1 MARFFL
7 DTEFVDDSERIKLIS
22 FGLVRE
28 DRKAWYWINGDDS
41 IIDEAVWH
49 HWLNP
54 NVTRHLPVRIHR
66 YGDPD
71 GMTGMSK
78 RNKLTGWD
86 WDDGNPEIVCVKPKK
101 LISLQV
107 QRVLSTEGD
116 GAPELWAWYSAYD
129 HVAFA
134 QLFGTMVQL
143 PHGFP
148 MLTRDLK
155 DWALRLGDPQ
165 VPQHTG
171 REHHALD
178 DAAHDLDIYE
188 FLREREAETPR

>member
-1 MARFFL
+1 MTRFFF
-7 DTEFVDDSERIKLIS
+7 DTEFVDTGELIRLIS

-41 IIDEAVWH
+41 IIDEAVYH
-49 HWLNP
+49 RWLNP
-54 NVTRHLPVRIHR
+54 NVTRHLPIRVHHKVKGGEI
-66 YGDPD
+66 YAPGKEPI
-71 GMTGMSK
+71 S
-78 RNKLTGWD
+78 GWD

-107 QRVLSTEGD
+107 QRVLATEGD

-129 HVAFA
+129 HVVFA
-134 QLFGTMVQL
+134 QLFGTMVNL

-188 FLREREAETPR
+188 FLREYEAKAPR